1 MGFVR
6 MKGVTGLV
14 YVPDD
19 DAGPKKHPCPD
30 CHFCQWCSDNR
41 CELCLQG
48 RSCTKSKGP
57 EDRDG
62 AARPGTCRK
71 RRG

>member
-14 YVPDD
+14 YVPDED
-19 DAGPKKHPCPD
+19 EGAKKHPCPD

-41 CELCLQG
+41 CELCLESKACALAG
-48 RSCTKSKGP
+48 NPACTRRARGGGARKKKG
-57 EDRDG
+57 
-62 AARPGTCRK
+62 
-71 RRG
+71 